1 MKIDLVVVLYILQNI
16 NIQTL
21 VHGLTVAETV
31 NEKNQN
37 FENSPI
43 MYHFVNSLLAAGYPR
58 QFRDSSNLL

>member
-37 FENSPI
+37 FENPPI
-43 MYHFVNSLLAAGYPR
+43 MYHFVKYKS
-58 QFRDSSNLL
+58 